1 MGEAAMMVTLA
12 TVGAPPPVMTEVADL
27 ALAVALTGV
36 IGLERELREKNAG
49 LRTHAVIGLGAAL
62 FVQLSK
68 YGFADVLA
76 PQRVVLDPSRVAA
89 QIASGIGF
97 VGAGVIFVRRDSV
110 KGLTTAAS
118 VWLSAAVGAVAGAG
132 LFAAALLAVSGYLL
146 ITSGF
151 TWVAHRLGHW
161 RTPAQRLVVTYQPGS
176 GVLQRV
182 LQTCEASGYEL
193 ISVIA
198 DETVLADGQMQA
210 QLTVLARDST
220 WSLLAVVGDVPGV
233 QSVTGVRPPEQGDL
247 SRVAKRS

>member
-1 MGEAAMMVTLA
+1 MAIMAM
-12 TVGAPPPVMTEVADL
+12 VGAPPPLMSQVSDLVVAM
-27 ALAVALTGV
+27 ALTAV

-68 YGFADVLA
+68 YGFADVLS
-76 PQRVVLDPSRVAA
+76 PQRIVLDPSRVAA

-132 LFAAALLAVSGYLL
+132 LITAALLATSGYLV

-151 TWVAHRLGHW
+151 TWVARRIAHW
-161 RTPAQRLVVTYQPGS
+161 RTHTQELVVIYQPGT

-182 LQTCEASGYEL
+182 LETCEASGYES
-193 ISVIA
+193 IFAVA
-198 DETVLADGQMQA
+198 DQA
-210 QLTVLARDST
+210 VRQGGDRRVEARLTVVGREPPATMLA
-220 WSLLAVVGDVPGV
+220 LVGDVAGV
-233 QSVTGVRPPEQGDL
+233 EGVTLVGRTDRDDPSQVSPA
-247 SRVAKRS
+247 SK